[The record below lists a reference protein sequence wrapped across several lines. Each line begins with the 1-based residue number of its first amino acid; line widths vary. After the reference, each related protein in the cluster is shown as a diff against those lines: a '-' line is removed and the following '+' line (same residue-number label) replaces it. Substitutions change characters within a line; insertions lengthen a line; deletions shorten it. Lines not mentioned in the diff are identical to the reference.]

1 MHFDYN
7 PSFVQPSS
15 SHIQQ
20 FDILNKVQYPADRDV
35 VTVTWF
41 HKVMGDPGA

>member
-1 MHFDYN
+1 MLFDHN

-20 FDILNKVQYPADRDV
+20 SHILNKVLYSGYRDV
-35 VTVTWF
+35 ITVTWF
-41 HKVMGDPGA
+41 HKVMDDPCA